1 MSQLG
6 ELIIDVS
13 YGGNF
18 YAIVD
23 VQKTLKD

>member
-1 MSQLG
+1 MSKLNV
-6 ELIIDVS
+6 DVS

-23 VQKTLKD
+23 VHAYGFQVI